1 MDKKLDSENKKN
13 NSLSLG
19 FHKIIVSLDYPETN
33 KEVYQQALEI
43 AKNNHSQLMLCHCL
57 HENLSHNTDLLMPS
71 VVGSGMY
78 TSEVWD
84 VEQEM
89 LEDSRK
95 KVNEWLES
103 LQAEAYQADVKCEF
117 MCLTG
122 SIALEICELAKDWE
136 ADLIVTGRRGLKGLG
151 EALLGSVSNYV
162 VHNAPCAVL
171 VIQHGI
177 KN

>member
-1 MDKKLDSENKKN
+1 MENKLENKN

-19 FHKIIVSLDYPETN
+19 FHKIIVSLDYPEIN
-33 KEVYQQALEI
+33 KEVYQQALAI
-43 AKNNHSQLMLCHCL
+43 AKNNQSELMLCHCL

-78 TSEVWD
+78 ASEVWD

-89 LEDSRK
+89 LENNK
-95 KVNEWLES
+95 KKINEWLES
-103 LQAEAYQADVKCEF
+103 LQTEAHQAQVRCEF
-117 MCLTG
+117 VCLTG
-122 SIALEICELAKDWE
+122 NIAVEICELAQEWK

-171 VIQHGI
+171 VIQHST